1 LAWPTIDPR
10 RVRSQS
16 DPTQT
21 HKPSA
26 PAKKACK
33 CMPFRERLNGF
44 EPSTFCMASRTR
56 DLVQRAISLQIRRF
70 CRASGCRRCP
80 AFTAKSREF
89 PD

>member
-1 LAWPTIDPR
+1 MYGWLAAGPVSVR
-10 RVRSQS
+10 REA
-16 DPTQT
+16 D
-21 HKPSA
+21 A
-26 PAKKACK
+26 PAGRTQKKDLQIAGLYK
-33 CMPFRERLNGF
+33 AAEGIRTLDLLHGKQ
-44 EPSTFCMASRTR
+44 TR